1 MRTRLRI
8 LLLAALAFAAR
19 PAAAQPGWDT
29 PRREP
34 TRTELEQQLA
44 RSAAAAANPAL
55 ADDLRQRA
63 ANDAELLRARLRDGD
78 LQPGDQVALQVEG
91 EQALTAT
98 FTLNPRR
105 ELLLPGMDPL
115 PLEGVLRTELQD
127 RVRAHV
133 ARYLRDPSVRAQA
146 MMRVAVFGQ
155 VRSPGFYAVPAE
167 AMVSDVIMAAGGPLP
182 TGRVAAA
189 SIERGGTRIW
199 AGRSLQ
205 DAVQYGLTLDQMSL
219 RSGDQIVIPE
229 QPAGRTATALRV
241 AAAVPAAVLAVIGVV
256 RLF

>member
-1 MRTRLRI
+1 MRTRIRI
-8 LLLAALAFAAR
+8 LLLAVLVLCAR

-34 TRTELEQQLA
+34 TRAELEQQLA
-44 RSAAAAANPAL
+44 RAAAAAANVAL
-55 ADDLRQRA
+55 GDELRQRA
-63 ANDAELLRARLRDGD
+63 GNEAELLRVRLRDGD

-98 FTLNPRR
+98 FTVTPGR
-105 ELLLPGMDPL
+105 ELVLPGMDPL
-115 PLEGVLRTELQD
+115 ALDGVLRTELQD

-133 ARYLRDPSVRAQA
+133 ARYLRDPSVRAQS
-146 MMRVAVFGQ
+146 MVRVAVFGH
-155 VRSPGFYAVPAE
+155 VRSPGYYAVPAE
-167 AMVSDVIMAAGGPLP
+167 SMVSDVIMAAGGPLP
-182 TGRVAAA
+182 SGRVAAA
-189 SIERGGTRIW
+189 TVERGGTRIW

-229 QPAGRTATALRV
+229 QPAGRTATLLRV
-241 AAAVPAAVLAVIGVV
+241 AAAVPAAVLAVLGVA